1 MKKSVVSFVC
11 MVFFVTLV
19 HNVSSQNITRP
30 IVPGACRPML
40 YLPAIKNKNVALVA
54 NHTSVVGNTHLLD
67 TLLSQGIK
75 VVRIFC
81 PEHGFR
87 GNEDAGAQIS
97 SGVDSKTGIPVV
109 SLYGKKLKPSEDDLK
124 NVDVVLYDLQD
135 VGVRFYTYISTLTY
149 VMEACGQHFVP
160 LFILDRPNPNGFYV
174 DGPVLDLKYKSF
186 VGMHPIPVVYGMTAG
201 ELAMMINEEGWL
213 PGKKK
218 CEGLG
223 VIPCQN
229 YSHKSVYQL
238 PVHPSPNLQTMSAVY
253 LYPSL
258 CLFEGTS
265 INVGRGTDFP
275 FLVYGSPSLKNSEF
289 TYTPQSI
296 EGKSKNPL
304 HEGQLCHGV
313 DLRNLP
319 EQTLIADARF
329 NLEYLLDAYKN
340 TDDKK
345 TFFNSYFENLAGTG
359 TLRAQIIK
367 GDSPESIRKSWQPG
381 LDKFKVIRKKYLL
394 YEDF

>member
-1 MKKSVVSFVC
+1 

>member
-1 MKKSVVSFVC
+1 M
-11 MVFFVTLV
+11 FFVTLFHEV
-19 HNVSSQNITRP
+19 FSQNINKP
-30 IVPGACRPML
+30 IVPGAGRPML

-87 GNEDAGAQIS
+87 GNEDAGALVS
-97 SGVDSKTGIPVV
+97 NGVDSKTGIPVV
-109 SLYGKKLKPSEDDLK
+109 SLYGKKLKPSANDLK
-124 NVDVVLYDLQD
+124 DVDVVLYDLQD

-174 DGPVLDLKYKSF
+174 DGPVLDPKCKSF

-201 ELAMMINEEGWL
+201 ELAMMINDEGWL

-229 YSHKSVYQL
+229 YSHKSIYQL

-258 CLFEGTS
+258 CLFEGTT

-275 FLVYGSPSLKNSEF
+275 FQVYGSPSLQNTEF

-296 EGKSKNPL
+296 EGKSKDPL

-313 DLRNLP
+313 DLRNIA
-319 EQTLIADARF
+319 EQTLIADAKF
-329 NLEYLLDAYKN
+329 NLDYLLDAYKN
-340 TDDKK
+340 TNDKK
-345 TFFNSYFENLAGTG
+345 AFFNSYFENLAGT
-359 TLRAQIIK
+359 TALRTQIIK
-367 GDSPESIRKSWQPG
+367 GESPENIRKSWQPG
-381 LDKFKVIRKKYLL
+381 LDKFKIIRKKYLL
-394 YEDF
+394 YVDF

>member
-1 MKKSVVSFVC
+1 
-11 MVFFVTLV
+11 
-19 HNVSSQNITRP
+19 
-30 IVPGACRPML
+30 
-40 YLPAIKNKNVALVA
+40 
-54 NHTSVVGNTHLLD
+54 
-67 TLLSQGIK
+67 
-75 VVRIFC
+75 
-81 PEHGFR
+81 
-87 GNEDAGAQIS
+87 
-97 SGVDSKTGIPVV
+97 
-109 SLYGKKLKPSEDDLK
+109 
-124 NVDVVLYDLQD
+124 
-135 VGVRFYTYISTLTY
+135 
-149 VMEACGQHFVP
+149 
-160 LFILDRPNPNGFYV
+160 
-174 DGPVLDLKYKSF
+174 
-186 VGMHPIPVVYGMTAG
+186 
-201 ELAMMINEEGWL
+201 
-213 PGKKK
+213 
-218 CEGLG
+218 
-223 VIPCQN
+223 
-229 YSHKSVYQL
+229 
-238 PVHPSPNLQTMSAVY
+238 MSAVY